1 MTDTLAT
8 RPLSLAEAPVPDA
21 GATLPANAANAALLT
36 RLVGADHAPEFFEQ
50 YYERRPLLY
59 TADQPGRFDDLITI
73 ARLDSRIAEIDL
85 AEGML
90 MLVNAR
96 DPIQPEDY
104 VNGTMIDR
112 VAVARLYRAGAT
124 VVFNQLQ
131 NSDRKM
137 ADFCRRM
144 ERLFGCHVQTNL
156 YLTPSNEQGFKTHY
170 DNHDVFILQIAGEK
184 KWKVYGDPAATPYRG
199 ERFDSDTDKP
209 GAEELI
215 FTLKAGDVVYIPRGY
230 FHDAVNEHESD
241 PSLHITVGLIV
252 RTWADLVL
260 EAVSEQCLENPA
272 FRRALPPGFAEPGYD
287 SAPLKAEFRE
297 LMRQLADSASPDN
310 GLEHIVEN
318 FVRSREPDISGAI
331 FDNRAREDVSYSA
344 STDALF
350 HVFEEGDAGVRV
362 IGPAI
367 QFQFGRAP
375 ATLVR
380 RVLSGDPFRLADLDH
395 EEARDVV
402 ERLMTAGLVKLVGG
416 A

>member
-1 MTDTLAT
+1 MTDTLAA
-8 RPLSLAEAPVPDA
+8 RPVTDSTDASTSVLAN
-21 GATLPANAANAALLT
+21 PANADLLT
-36 RLVGADHAPEFFEQ
+36 RLVGESASQFFAD

-59 TADQPGRFDDLITI
+59 AADTPGRFDDLITI
-73 ARLDSRIAEIDL
+73 PRLDSRIAEIDL
-85 AEGML
+85 TEGML

-96 DPIQPEDY
+96 DPIQPDDY
-104 VNGTMIDR
+104 VNGNMIDR

-184 KWKVYGDPAATPYRG
+184 KWKVYGAPATIPYRG
-199 ERFDSDTDKP
+199 ERFDSDRDTP
-209 GAEELI
+209 GETELT

-230 FHDAVNEHESD
+230 FHDAANEHESE

-287 SAPLKAEFRE
+287 STRLKAEFRE
-297 LMRQLADSASPDN
+297 LMQHLADSASPDN

-331 FDNRAREDVSYSA
+331 FENRMREDATYRA

-350 HVFEEGDAGVRV
+350 HVFGEENGVRV

-367 QFQFGRAP
+367 EFQFGRAP
-375 ATLVR
+375 ITLVQ
-380 RVLSGDPFRLADLDH
+380 RVLSGDPFILADLDH

-402 ERLMTAGLVKLVGG
+402 ERLMTAGLVRPLI
-416 A
+416 AS